1 MHCDEHNKGQN
12 NHCKQ
17 RSLIQC
23 ESIRI
28 STDVFRLS
36 HSTRVVLS
44 TESWDLIL
52 GVQWSAFISASTGRQ
67 NCSQIRSGLRPSLHC
82 CSHGSHRE
90 RENPTESV
98 SQEGTFNISFQSLL
112 ENRVE
117 MNTGIHEGI
126 TAPSWFIHSTHF
138 LVSYWHMHF
147 LCMNITAIKQEGVEY
162 EFQIDWNNQQC
173 ITWKDELAPFGIVE
187 NGVKAC
193 ILSSAPQIFPNI
205 VMCQFPPSSQL
216 TPTKSWGW
224 RLARSSSVTHE
235 TTRSFL
241 NCCSCY
247 VTGQMCTFV
256 GKALSV
262 LLPRH
267 ELMDT
272 HDWLASLLH
281 LSIRVTP
288 FLPPREYNR
297 FWCLGLPAMDGFG
310 IQTQDFQ
317 KTVWTIFSCITQV

>member
-1 MHCDEHNKGQN
+1 MWIDQN
-12 NHCKQ
+12 FYRCLPVITFYSSSTFDREL
-17 RSLIQC
+17 RSDPRCAVKCIHQC
-23 ESIRI
+23 IHWQEKLFPDPVRITSI
-28 STDVFRLS
+28 
-36 HSTRVVLS
+36 
-44 TESWDLIL
+44 
-52 GVQWSAFISASTGRQ
+52 
-67 NCSQIRSGLRPSLHC
+67 PSLLF
-82 CSHGSHRE
+82 SRQ
-90 RENPTESV
+90 PP
-98 SQEGTFNISFQSLL
+98 GTWEPDRKCVTGL

-147 LCMNITAIKQEGVEY
+147 LCINITAIKQEGVEY

-205 VMCQFPPSSQL
+205 VMCQFAPSSQL

-224 RLARSSSVTHE
+224 RLARSSSVTRE